1 MKEKLSVKSCGLEF
15 KNPVIAASATPTR
28 NSEMMKKCIEAGV
41 GGLVGKS
48 ASFQRIEQIHP
59 SPCFYVMYPDQAR
72 SGGFY
77 SLYSTAQLAE
87 LPPEDYAKEMK
98 KVKPM
103 ADENNCKIISDIM
116 TGDLEEWK
124 KMSEIFVPVSDVLEL
139 NVACP
144 FGSELAGQEKKGSM
158 ISSDVELVGMIVETV
173 KGITDLP
180 LMIKLSIEAGDLLS
194 VCKAIEEMRVGAVHL
209 THRFTG
215 LEIDIHTGKPI
226 LSQTLSGYGG
236 PWMGPV
242 SRKWVAKIASATKL
256 DICGG
261 GGIDGWR
268 DAIAHIMAG
277 ASIIQMAAAPMLRG
291 HGVFTETLKG
301 IERFLDTHGYK
312 SINDIKGSALRHLR
326 TLEEVPRRDVFKP
339 EAEVNPDICTGCGD
353 CREVCFYSAIEM
365 EEEVAI
371 IDKEKC
377 VGCALCAQ
385 MCSCEAIHLKLNGR
399 EVPVF
404 WEGARGRIAEQKRK

>member
-1 MKEKLSVKSCGLEF
+1 MKDKLNIEFCGLEF
-15 KNPVIAASATPTR
+15 KNPVVAASATPTR
-28 NSEMMKKCIEAGV
+28 NFEMMKKCVEAGV

-48 ASFQRIEQIHP
+48 ASFQRIEQLHP

-72 SGGFY
+72 IGKFY

-87 LPPEDYAKEMK
+87 LPPEDYAKEMGK
-98 KVKPM
+98 LRPL
-103 ADENNCKIISDIM
+103 AEENNCKVVSDIM
-116 TGDLEEWK
+116 TGSLEEWK
-124 KMSEIFVPVSDVLEL
+124 KMTEIFAPVSDMLEL

-144 FGSELAGQEKKGSM
+144 FGGELAGGEKKGCM
-158 ISSDVELVGMIVETV
+158 ISSNPELIAMIVKAVREV
-173 KGITDLP
+173 TDLP
-180 LMIKLSIEAGDLLS
+180 LMMKLSIEAGDLVS
-194 VCKAIEEMRVGAVHL
+194 VCQTIEEMKVKAVHL

-215 LEIDIHTGKPI
+215 LEIDIDTGRPI

-236 PWMGPV
+236 PWMGPI
-242 SRKWVAKIASATKL
+242 SRKWVVKVASATNL

-291 HGVFTETLKG
+291 HQVFTETVEG

-312 SINDIKGSALRHLR
+312 SINEIKGAALKQLR
-326 TLEEVPRRDVFKP
+326 TLAEVPRRDVVRP
-339 EAEVNPDICTGCGD
+339 RAEVDSDKCTGCGD
-353 CREVCFYSAIEM
+353 CRKVCFYSAVEM
-365 EEEVAI
+365 EGKIAI

-377 VGCALCAQ
+377 VGCALCVQ
-385 MCSCEAIHLKLNGR
+385 MCPPEAIELKLDDR
-399 EVPVF
+399 AVPVF
-404 WEGARGRIAEQKRK
+404 WEGVRGRVAEQKRK